1 MHNTSSVEGRRSILL
16 ELGFEQTP
24 QPARSRVTRLGRR
37 SYRIDAVR
45 AAMGTRVV
53 ITAID
58 RSPDRLE
65 EAVGCAFE
73 EMDRLVAIFT
83 RYEAASPVTRLNDD
97 GRVQG
102 PPPELVRV
110 LDRAGRYHALTR
122 GAFDVSVAPLVDL
135 FSDRFAD
142 PAATPPSDAEIAE
155 ARALVGARHIEM
167 SPGSVRLRRQGMR
180 LTLDG
185 IAKGYIVDGMADALE
200 RRRVRRY
207 LIDGGGD
214 IRTRGRRPDR
224 RPWTVAVRHPFDA
237 ATFLDT
243 VRPGRGAVATSGSYE
258 RFYDDDRRFHHLVDA
273 GTGLSPGHVAGASVV
288 ARTAM
293 AADALATAVFVLGPV
308 AGLRLIDSLAG
319 CACVILDGDGRRLT
333 SRGWQSAPPRPD
345 SLE

>member
-1 MHNTSSVEGRRSILL
+1 MQSTSAEGRHSILVG
-16 ELGFEQTP
+16 LGFEEAPPPT
-24 QPARSRVTRLGRR
+24 RTRLTRLGRR
-37 SYRIDAVR
+37 SYRIDAER

-53 ITAID
+53 ITALD

-73 EMDRLVAIFT
+73 EMDRLIAIFT
-83 RYEAASPVTRLNDD
+83 RYEAASPISRLNDD
-97 GRVQG
+97 GRLKA
-102 PPPELVRV
+102 PPPELVQV
-110 LDRAGRYHALTR
+110 LDRSGRFHALTG

-142 PAATPPSDAEIAE
+142 PAAAPPVDAEIAE
-155 ARALVGARHIEM
+155 ARALVGAHQIEV
-167 SPGSVRLRRQGMR
+167 SPAGVRLRRDGMR

-200 RRRVRRY
+200 SRRVSRY

-224 RPWTVAVRHPFDA
+224 RPWTVAVRHPLDPT
-237 ATFLDT
+237 TFLDA
-243 VRPGRGAVATSGSYE
+243 VRPGRGAVATSGGYE
-258 RFYDDDRRFHHLVDA
+258 RYYDADRRFHHLVDA
-273 GTGLSPGHVAGASVV
+273 GTGLSPGHVAGVSVV

-293 AADALATAVFVLGPV
+293 AADALATAVFVLGPA
-308 AGLRLIDSLAG
+308 AGLRLIDSHAG
-319 CACVILDGDGRRLT
+319 CACLILDGNGRRLT
-333 SRGWQSAPPRPD
+333 SRGWKSAPLRPD